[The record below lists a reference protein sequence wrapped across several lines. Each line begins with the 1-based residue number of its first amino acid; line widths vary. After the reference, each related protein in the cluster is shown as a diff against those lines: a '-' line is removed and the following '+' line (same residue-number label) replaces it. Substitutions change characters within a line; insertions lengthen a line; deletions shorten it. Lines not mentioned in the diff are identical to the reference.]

1 LTDYN
6 VSLANLDQAK
16 GTTLERLNIVVG
28 DR

>member
-1 LTDYN
+1 

-28 DR
+28 NR